1 MRDDIFH
8 KILIALLLIG
18 AISVITLIVLTMI
31 FHSQVSIIT
40 FIEKEPW

>member
-1 MRDDIFH
+1 MKDEVFH
-8 KILIALLLIG
+8 KILITLLIVG
-18 AISVITLIVLTMI
+18 IVSVITLIVLTMV